1 MKVAMERRRA
11 WSWQGTQAAAV
22 MMLAL
27 LAGAARSQRLPPP
40 CDSEIYCHG
49 NLLHTVQM
57 ARLFNDSKHF
67 VDMSLKASPNDTLR
81 AFQDLMNET
90 GNKPSKEQVTAFV
103 SENFNEPGSEFVK
116 WTPPDWNPSPEF
128 LDKVVDPELEQ
139 WGRKL
144 NELWKD
150 LGRKISD
157 DVEQNPDK
165 YSQIFVPNPV
175 IVPGGRFREFYYW
188 DSYWTID
195 GLLLTGM
202 EETVK
207 GMLEN
212 FIQMVND
219 YGMVPN
225 GGRVY
230 YTRRSQPPYLIP
242 MVKLYM
248 DQTNDLQFL
257 RTHIDQLVEE
267 FEFWE
272 NERSVEVQ
280 GRSGRSYK
288 VAQYRAEVGEP
299 RPESYRED
307 YELAHTLKSDEAK
320 EQLYVELKSGAES
333 GWDYSTRWIINNN
346 TNKVGVFMIAL
357 YFVCPFLLHGKYSL
371 LIVMLLALG
380 LWEMSSTPTDVGTLQ
395 DLKVTSIAPVD
406 LNSLLCS
413 NALTLAQFYRK
424 LGNYTLERKFS
435 NLADEKN
442 TTMAELF
449 WDSTDGTWY
458 DVDINTQ
465 QKRRYFY
472 LSNIHPI
479 WSGCYGQEDSR
490 AHTIDQVI
498 SYLKKIKVLNH
509 VGGVPTSLVESGQ
522 QWDFPNAWAPLQH
535 LVIMGLYNAR
545 SIHHE
550 AENLSLSLAE
560 KWIRTNWQGYQQ
572 SKPNAMFEKYN
583 VSIIGLPGGGGEYDV
598 QLGFGWT
605 NGVALRLL
613 ETFSDRLTATT
624 GGSSHPKAASFGL
637 IILIALL
644 PLQTFVY
651 TFP

>member
-1 MKVAMERRRA
+1 MV
-11 WSWQGTQAAAV
+11 
-22 MMLAL
+22 LAL
-27 LAGAARSQRLPPP
+27 LAGAASPQRLPPP
-40 CDSEIYCHG
+40 CDSEIYCYG

-81 AFQDLMNET
+81 AFQDLMSET
-90 GNKPSKEQVTAFV
+90 GNKPSKEQVSAFV
-103 SENFNEPGSEFVK
+103 DENFNAPGSEFVK
-116 WTPPDWNPSPEF
+116 WTPPDWKPNPEF
-128 LDKVVDPELEQ
+128 LDKVVDPELEH

-157 DVEQNPDK
+157 DVERNPEK

-212 FIQMVND
+212 FIQMVNA

-248 DQTNDLQFL
+248 DQTNDLEFL

-280 GRSGRSYK
+280 GRSGRTYK

-307 YELAHTLKSDEAK
+307 YELAHNLKSDEAK

-346 TNKVGVFMIAL
+346 TNK
-357 YFVCPFLLHGKYSL
+357 
-371 LIVMLLALG
+371 
-380 LWEMSSTPTDVGTLQ
+380 GTLQ

-413 NALTLAQFYRK
+413 NALSLGQFYRK

-435 NLADEKN
+435 NLAEEKN
-442 TTMAELF
+442 RTMAELF

-479 WSGCYGQEDSR
+479 WSGCYGQEDAR
-490 AHTIDQVI
+490 AHTIDKVI

-572 SKPNAMFEKYN
+572 SIPNAMFEKYN

-624 GGSSHPKAASFGL
+624 GGSSHPKAASFG
-637 IILIALL
+637 IMILIALL
-644 PLQTFVY
+644 PLSLQTFIHA
-651 TFP
+651 FP

>member
-1 MKVAMERRRA
+1 MV
-11 WSWQGTQAAAV
+11 
-22 MMLAL
+22 LAL
-27 LAGAARSQRLPPP
+27 LAGAASPQRLPPP
-40 CDSEIYCHG
+40 CDSEIYCYG

-81 AFQDLMNET
+81 AFQDLMSET
-90 GNKPSKEQVTAFV
+90 GSKPSKEQVSAFV
-103 SENFNEPGSEFVK
+103 DENFNAPGSEFVK
-116 WTPPDWNPSPEF
+116 WTPPDWKPNPEF
-128 LDKVVDPELEQ
+128 LDKVVDPELEH

-157 DVEQNPDK
+157 DVERNPEK

-212 FIQMVND
+212 FIQMVNA

-248 DQTNDLQFL
+248 DQTNDLEFL

-280 GRSGRSYK
+280 GRSGRTYK

-307 YELAHTLKSDEAK
+307 YELAHNLKSDEAK

-346 TNKVGVFMIAL
+346 TNK
-357 YFVCPFLLHGKYSL
+357 
-371 LIVMLLALG
+371 
-380 LWEMSSTPTDVGTLQ
+380 GTLQ

-413 NALTLAQFYRK
+413 NALSLGQFYRK

-435 NLADEKN
+435 NLAEEKN
-442 TTMAELF
+442 RTMAELF

-479 WSGCYGQEDSR
+479 WSGCYGQEDAR
-490 AHTIDQVI
+490 AHTIDKVI

-572 SKPNAMFEKYN
+572 SIPNAMFEKYN

-624 GGSSHPKAASFGL
+624 GGSSHAKAASFG
-637 IILIALL
+637 IMILIALL
-644 PLQTFVY
+644 PLSLQTFIHA
-651 TFP
+651 FP

>member
-1 MKVAMERRRA
+1 MERRRA
-11 WSWQGTQAAAV
+11 WSWQSLQAAAA

-27 LAGAARSQRLPPP
+27 LAGVSSFRQLPPP

-49 NLLHTVQM
+49 SLLHTIQM
-57 ARLFNDSKHF
+57 AHLFNDSKEF
-67 VDMSLKASPNDTLR
+67 VDMSLKASPNDTLK
-81 AFQDLMNET
+81 AFKELMEET
-90 GNKPSKEQVTAFV
+90 GDEPTKEQVQAFV
-103 SENFNEPGSEFVK
+103 DDNFNKAGSEFVSCS
-116 WTPPDWNPSPEF
+116 PSDWNSNPEF

-139 WGRKL
+139 WGRNL
-144 NELWKD
+144 NELWKE
-150 LGRKISD
+150 LCRKISD
-157 DVEQNPDK
+157 DVEKNPEK
-165 YSQIFVPNPV
+165 HSQIYVPNPV

-195 GLLLTGM
+195 GLLLSGM
-202 EETVK
+202 QETVK

-212 FIQMVND
+212 FLQMVD
-219 YGMVPN
+219 TYGMVPN

-248 DQTNDLQFL
+248 DQTNDLEFL

-272 NERSVEVQ
+272 NERSVEIQ

-288 VAQYRAEVGEP
+288 VAQYKAEVGEP

-307 YELAHTLKSDEAK
+307 YNLAQNLKSDEAK
-320 EQLYVELKSGAES
+320 DQLYVELKSGAES

-380 LWEMSSTPTDVGTLQ
+380 LWEMSSTPSDMGTLQ

-413 NALTLAQFYRK
+413 NALTLGQFYRK
-424 LGNYTLERKFS
+424 LGNYTLERKYS
-435 NLADEKN
+435 NLAEEKN
-442 TTMAELF
+442 WTMAELF

-479 WSGCYGQEDSR
+479 WSGCYGQEDAR
-490 AHTIDQVI
+490 AHTIDKVI
-498 SYLKKIKVLNH
+498 SYLKKIKVLNY
-509 VGGVPTSLVESGQ
+509 VGGVPTSLVRSGQ

-560 KWIRTNWQGYQQ
+560 KWIRTNWLGYQQ
-572 SKPNAMFEKYN
+572 SIPHAMFEKYN
-583 VSIIGLPGGGGEYDV
+583 VSVSGLPGAGGEYSV

-605 NGVALRLL
+605 NGVAMRLL

-624 GGSSHPKAASFGL
+624 GGSSLPVASSLG
-637 IILIALL
+637 IMILIALL
-644 PLQTFVY
+644 PLSLQTFIY
-651 TFP
+651 GFP

>member
-1 MKVAMERRRA
+1 MTLSGLERIENGVPPGHPRGPRMTRGPSCIQDAVEDRCTSRAPASVPCRFFNWMFGTVAMERRRA
-11 WSWQGTQAAAV
+11 WSWQRTQVAAAMV
-22 MMLAL
+22 LAL
-27 LAGAARSQRLPPP
+27 LAGAASSQSLPPP

-57 ARLFNDSKHF
+57 ARLYNDSKHF

-81 AFQDLMNET
+81 AFQDLMDET
-90 GNKPSKEQVTAFV
+90 GNKPSKEQVKAFV
-103 SENFNEPGSEFVK
+103 NENFNEPGSEFVK
-116 WTPPDWNPSPEF
+116 WTPPDWNANPEF
-128 LDKVVDPELEQ
+128 LDKVVDPDLEK

-157 DVEQNPDK
+157 DVERNPEK

-207 GMLEN
+207 GMLDN
-212 FIQMVND
+212 FIQMVSA

-248 DQTNDLQFL
+248 DQTNDLEFL

-280 GRSGRSYK
+280 GRSGRTYK

-307 YELAHTLKSDEAK
+307 YELAHNLRSEEAK

-333 GWDYSTRWIINNN
+333 GWDYSTRWFINNN
-346 TNKVGVFMIAL
+346 TNKVYVVVFVLEPGLVPGTRLPRDMRRIMAQSTVGVFMIAL
-357 YFVCPFLLHGKYSL
+357 YFVCPFLVHGKYSL

-380 LWEMSSTPTDVGTLQ
+380 LWEMSSTPTDMDCKLDSHAPLIVDSQLDGSH
-395 DLKVTSIAPVD
+395 VT
-406 LNSLLCS
+406 
-413 NALTLAQFYRK
+413 
-424 LGNYTLERKFS
+424 
-435 NLADEKN
+435 
-442 TTMAELF
+442 
-449 WDSTDGTWY
+449 
-458 DVDINTQ
+458 
-465 QKRRYFY
+465 
-472 LSNIHPI
+472 
-479 WSGCYGQEDSR
+479 
-490 AHTIDQVI
+490 
-498 SYLKKIKVLNH
+498 
-509 VGGVPTSLVESGQ
+509 GVPTSLVESGE

-560 KWIRTNWQGYQQ
+560 KWIRTNWEGYQQ

-613 ETFSDRLTATT
+613 EVFSDRLTATT
-624 GGSSHPKAASFGL
+624 GGSSHPKGASFG
-637 IILIALL
+637 IMILIALL
-644 PLQTFVY
+644 PLSLQTFIHA
-651 TFP
+651 FP

>member
-1 MKVAMERRRA
+1 MKEQQVSLSADPQEKSRESDMRIDHIQEEK
-11 WSWQGTQAAAV
+11 T
-22 MMLAL
+22 
-27 LAGAARSQRLPPP
+27 QRLESSTNEKANVVVPKTPDLDEHALQKP
-40 CDSEIYCHG
+40 DEIPEESVPTFGTLSGYVMDYY
-49 NLLHTVQM
+49 HT
-57 ARLFNDSKHF
+57 LIP
-67 VDMSLKASPNDTLR
+67 KAKKPGKETEQTDT
-81 AFQDLMNET
+81 
-90 GNKPSKEQVTAFV
+90 KED
-103 SENFNEPGSEFVK
+103 EGKNFS
-116 WTPPDWNPSPEF
+116 
-128 LDKVVDPELEQ
+128 
-139 WGRKL
+139 
-144 NELWKD
+144 
-150 LGRKISD
+150 
-157 DVEQNPDK
+157 
-165 YSQIFVPNPV
+165 
-175 IVPGGRFREFYYW
+175 
-188 DSYWTID
+188 
-195 GLLLTGM
+195 GL
-202 EETVK
+202 EETVSDDAK
-207 GMLEN
+207 ESEIIERN
-212 FIQMVND
+212 E
-219 YGMVPN
+219 
-225 GGRVY
+225 
-230 YTRRSQPPYLIP
+230 
-242 MVKLYM
+242 
-248 DQTNDLQFL
+248 LQFNEDSSKGQENNEGEDTKKIMIIVEDKEM
-257 RTHIDQLVEE
+257 THIDQLVEE

-346 TNKVGVFMIAL
+346 TNK
-357 YFVCPFLLHGKYSL
+357 
-371 LIVMLLALG
+371 
-380 LWEMSSTPTDVGTLQ
+380 GTLQ